1 MDKINKLLRRR
12 ETLLTELTQLDQL
25 VAGSFFKRDMN
36 GAVRF
41 CLSCMQDGKQRQT
54 YISAK
59 QADAVRR
66 GVKQYSRAIDILSE
80 VGKINL
86 ELIKRGRRNTHA

>member
-12 ETLLTELTQLDQL
+12 EALLTELTQLDQL

-54 YISAK
+54 YIPAK
-59 QADAVRR
+59 HADAVRR
-66 GVKQYSRAIDILSE
+66 GVKQYSRAIDTLSE

-86 ELIKRGRRNTHA
+86 ELIKKGQRYTDA

>member
-1 MDKINKLLRRR
+1 MDKTNKLIKKR
-12 ETLLTELTQLDQL
+12 EALLAELAQLDQL

-41 CLSCMQDGKQRQT
+41 CLSCMQGGKQRQT

-59 QADAVRR
+59 HAAVVRR

-86 ELIKRGRRNTHA
+86 ELIKRGQRDTHA